1 MWMLWDKSWEQI
13 ESKIDTLNN
22 YGQLNKSINYN
33 YYNILNALT
42 MLLMLSNSQL
52 KSVFIMHPMTFL
64 VMKKVAL

>member
-1 MWMLWDKSWEQI
+1 MVVLVENTFLSLRHSEVKFLVGFYPTI
-13 ESKIDTLNN
+13 CFLFFP
-22 YGQLNKSINYN
+22 
-33 YYNILNALT
+33 ILNALT